1 MGEADETAVPS
12 CLDSTLVQAEPGN
25 KPSCLNNRWTL
36 GQKLLQYLEKI
47 DDNKANCTEEAE
59 RLKSRQD
66 GGAPDGE
73 GQEVSQRGD
82 GDGAARPGHGQT
94 EPLLQRPSA
103 VGGAEV
109 VETLH
114 GDEHVVD
121 ADAEEE
127 EGDDVVEG
135 AVREAAKAAEA
146 VSKAN

>member
-1 MGEADETAVPS
+1 MDFRSETASIPGEDRRRAGKTVVP
-12 CLDSTLVQAEPGN
+12 
-25 KPSCLNNRWTL
+25 
-36 GQKLLQYLEKI
+36 
-47 DDNKANCTEEAE
+47 
-59 RLKSRQD
+59 
-66 GGAPDGE
+66 PDGE
-73 GQEVSQRGD
+73 GQEVGQGGE

-94 EPLLQRPSA
+94 EALLQRPSA

-121 ADAEEE
+121 ADAKEE